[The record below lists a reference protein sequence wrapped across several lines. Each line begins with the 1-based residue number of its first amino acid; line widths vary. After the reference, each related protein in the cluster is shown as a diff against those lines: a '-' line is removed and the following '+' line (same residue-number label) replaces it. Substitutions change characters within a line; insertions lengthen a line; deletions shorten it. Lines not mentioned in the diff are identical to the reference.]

1 MFRAYGATPTPSILE
16 LGSALTQ
23 LSTNSSSLNS
33 LGSENNNN
41 NNYVN
46 SNNNNN
52 NNNDDLLISAWNLNM
67 LTKGK
72 KKIQSEN
79 HSRVPVGV
87 LRKA

>member
-52 NNNDDLLISAWNLNM
+52 DDLLISAWNLNM